1 MTDPIRPLTVTSTLK
16 SPDGQSWSFDLGAK
30 NLILGANGSGKS
42 AVPQAVALAISG
54 AVDDLSRRAVTSDT
68 SLLLGAAYQRGYDG
82 APLTARVTLSNGEAC
97 EWYTQ
102 REGTRIKTPT
112 HIKPKWVVPH
122 ASKENSP
129 HFPVREVREV
139 LTATPKKAR
148 GQFLAWVCV
157 GLADEDINEQLG
169 SHLTKYNE
177 LTESL
182 GDIAPVDRLVAA
194 AGLADKQM
202 RAQNAMA
209 AANRKLREDLG
220 QSLGARVKME
230 DALAEKAQVDELQGL
245 YNDAVR
251 IAASAST
258 AERRSHI
265 DEQISGLRG
274 EEAAAE
280 KKVAKAE
287 VALAQLAAATT
298 TEETGSAGAVEALVW
313 ADEEGFDACP
323 ICSSDIGREHLAACL
338 SFYQEKV
345 QDYADAAD
353 LVQEL
358 IATKSAAATT
368 LQMTQRQIRQLAA
381 DRAELP
387 ADAPAVSD
395 VSLEDIAE
403 KLEGARERLA
413 TIKEQVG
420 QWSQMD
426 AAAVRV
432 AEATAEAEVF
442 RSVKIAAQKAVTAI
456 LAERTTA
463 FCDKVSAY
471 LPDRWDFGVIVA
483 EDSRDVFYYGLYT
496 GEGED
501 RFLKVGLSEGQRVAV
516 LAALC
521 AVLDEAASMPLSVII
536 PEDRGWDPDTL
547 SEALVALGGVPQ
559 TVLMVSTT
567 RPTTIPD
574 GWNVIDMGTRVT
586 TPPRKKKTVAPVVAE
601 KIEEVAPS
609 IVADPAPT
617 QKTPV
622 KRKTPPPPPQ
632 TPRSER
638 KLPPTLPL
646 PVRPVCADDSND
658 RPAAL
663 IAELIDDG
671 GAAPEGSGNPYSAN
685 PEKKA
690 WEDGWQANRKGRA
703 AFSSGALLSGNP
715 YLEPDDRLE
724 DPVRRALLS
733 CWAAGWKNR
742 ESDTLTPV
750 RVADPATLGGVALHA
765 RLLLPPEEPSAGRR
779 RGGKFRSMKAVVSKE
794 LEKHGIDGLIQALH
808 DVQFGLPPMEDLN
821 MDEVAGVIANHM
833 CPLGPR

>member
-54 AVDDLSRRAVTSDT
+54 AVDDLSGRAVTSDT

-157 GLADEDINEQLG
+157 GL
-169 SHLTKYNE
+169 
-177 LTESL
+177 
-182 GDIAPVDRLVAA
+182 AA

-368 LQMTQRQIRQLAA
+368 LQMTQRQIR
-381 DRAELP
+381 
-387 ADAPAVSD
+387 
-395 VSLEDIAE
+395 
-403 KLEGARERLA
+403 
-413 TIKEQVG
+413 
-420 QWSQMD
+420 
-426 AAAVRV
+426 
-432 AEATAEAEVF
+432 
-442 RSVKIAAQKAVTAI
+442 
-456 LAERTTA
+456 
-463 FCDKVSAY
+463 
-471 LPDRWDFGVIVA
+471 
-483 EDSRDVFYYGLYT
+483 
-496 GEGED
+496 
-501 RFLKVGLSEGQRVAV
+501 
-516 LAALC
+516 
-521 AVLDEAASMPLSVII
+521 
-536 PEDRGWDPDTL
+536 
-547 SEALVALGGVPQ
+547 
-559 TVLMVSTT
+559 
-567 RPTTIPD
+567 
-574 GWNVIDMGTRVT
+574 
-586 TPPRKKKTVAPVVAE
+586 
-601 KIEEVAPS
+601 
-609 IVADPAPT
+609 
-617 QKTPV
+617 
-622 KRKTPPPPPQ
+622 
-632 TPRSER
+632 
-638 KLPPTLPL
+638 
-646 PVRPVCADDSND
+646 
-658 RPAAL
+658 
-663 IAELIDDG
+663 
-671 GAAPEGSGNPYSAN
+671 
-685 PEKKA
+685 
-690 WEDGWQANRKGRA
+690 
-703 AFSSGALLSGNP
+703 
-715 YLEPDDRLE
+715 
-724 DPVRRALLS
+724 
-733 CWAAGWKNR
+733 
-742 ESDTLTPV
+742 
-750 RVADPATLGGVALHA
+750 
-765 RLLLPPEEPSAGRR
+765 
-779 RGGKFRSMKAVVSKE
+779 
-794 LEKHGIDGLIQALH
+794 
-808 DVQFGLPPMEDLN
+808 
-821 MDEVAGVIANHM
+821 
-833 CPLGPR
+833 

>member
-54 AVDDLSRRAVTSDT
+54 AVDDLSGRAVTSDT

-287 VALAQLAAATT
+287 VALAQLALLDRAPVTSG
-298 TEETGSAGAVEALVW
+298 GSIWLP
-313 ADEEGFDACP
+313 ACP
-323 ICSSDIGREHLAACL
+323 S
-338 SFYQEKV
+338 
-345 QDYADAAD
+345 
-353 LVQEL
+353 
-358 IATKSAAATT
+358 
-368 LQMTQRQIRQLAA
+368 IR
-381 DRAELP
+381 R
-387 ADAPAVSD
+387 
-395 VSLEDIAE
+395 
-403 KLEGARERLA
+403 RC
-413 TIKEQVG
+413 
-420 QWSQMD
+420 
-426 AAAVRV
+426 
-432 AEATAEAEVF
+432 
-442 RSVKIAAQKAVTAI
+442 
-456 LAERTTA
+456 RT
-463 FCDKVSAY
+463 
-471 LPDRWDFGVIVA
+471 
-483 EDSRDVFYYGLYT
+483 
-496 GEGED
+496 
-501 RFLKVGLSEGQRVAV
+501 
-516 LAALC
+516 
-521 AVLDEAASMPLSVII
+521 M
-536 PEDRGWDPDTL
+536 
-547 SEALVALGGVPQ
+547 
-559 TVLMVSTT
+559 
-567 RPTTIPD
+567 
-574 GWNVIDMGTRVT
+574 
-586 TPPRKKKTVAPVVAE
+586 
-601 KIEEVAPS
+601 
-609 IVADPAPT
+609 
-617 QKTPV
+617 
-622 KRKTPPPPPQ
+622 
-632 TPRSER
+632 
-638 KLPPTLPL
+638 PTLPT
-646 PVRPVCADDSND
+646 
-658 RPAAL
+658 
-663 IAELIDDG
+663 
-671 GAAPEGSGNPYSAN
+671 
-685 PEKKA
+685 
-690 WEDGWQANRKGRA
+690 
-703 AFSSGALLSGNP
+703 
-715 YLEPDDRLE
+715 
-724 DPVRRALLS
+724 S
-733 CWAAGWKNR
+733 C
-742 ESDTLTPV
+742 
-750 RVADPATLGGVALHA
+750 
-765 RLLLPPEEPSAGRR
+765 
-779 RGGKFRSMKAVVSKE
+779 RS
-794 LEKHGIDGLIQALH
+794 
-808 DVQFGLPPMEDLN
+808 
-821 MDEVAGVIANHM
+821 
-833 CPLGPR
+833 